1 MSNSKFGRFSYGGDS
16 FIMCL
21 SSSIKYDDM
30 CAKICLKFQNLKVGQ
45 YVLKYSLI
53 DLPNCRLDFDEDI
66 AVMMEIFEVLNSRFI
81 NIQIFDVGSSSAI
94 SIMPS
99 TVVISATV
107 KPTTVSIEAPFDDGD
122 VSNDDSNCEDDSNM
136 ILGNF
141 VSDKMKRKYM
151 SSEWNDYIFRIG
163 QFFTGG
169 AIEFRD
175 KLCKY
180 AVENGFQFRCMK
192 NDKSRIIAVCA
203 KKKKESCQWYVHAS
217 LRQSNNFF
225 YITKLNNEH
234 TCVCVVRHQKHK
246 RLGSN
251 IVSTIISDKVRAN
264 PLVKTRDIMDYL
276 KQDYGFEVA
285 YHTAYRGKDAAN
297 RSLHGD
303 EGIGY
308 GYLPWYLE
316 AVKRTN
322 PGSRCVLD
330 TQDGR
335 FCRLFIAYGAS
346 LHGFQYRP
354 PILFV
359 DGTFIK
365 NKYKVVVSG
374 RSF

>member
-1 MSNSKFGRFSYGGDS
+1 MF
-16 FIMCL
+16 
-21 SSSIKYDDM
+21 
-30 CAKICLKFQNLKVGQ
+30 A
-45 YVLKYSLI
+45 
-53 DLPNCRLDFDEDI
+53 
-66 AVMMEIFEVLNSRFI
+66 
-81 NIQIFDVGSSSAI
+81 
-94 SIMPS
+94 
-99 TVVISATV
+99 
-107 KPTTVSIEAPFDDGD
+107 TVSIEAPFDDGD
-122 VSNDDSNCEDDSNM
+122 VSSVDSNCQDDNNM

-169 AIEFRD
+169 AVEFRD

-180 AVENGFQFRCMK
+180 AVENGFQFRYMK
-192 NDKSRIIAVCA
+192 NDKSRITVVCA

-234 TCVCVVRHQKHK
+234 TCVCVIRHQRHK
-246 RLGSN
+246 RLGSD

-346 LHGFQYRP
+346 LHGFQYCP

-365 NKYKVVVSG
+365 NKYKGMLLGACAKTGNKGMINFGYLFCVVAAILVTVAVLKLST
-374 RSF
+374 SFLFLY